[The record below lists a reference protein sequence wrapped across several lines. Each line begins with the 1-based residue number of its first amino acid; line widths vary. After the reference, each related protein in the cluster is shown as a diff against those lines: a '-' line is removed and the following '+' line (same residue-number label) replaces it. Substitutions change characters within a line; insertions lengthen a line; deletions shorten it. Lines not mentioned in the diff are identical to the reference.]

1 MNKLQPGLNY
11 DKHDPKFILLRKVF
25 KFIENEKIKD
35 IYNHYGITKRS
46 TFVIYL
52 KIFFM
57 HIFFSYRISDVVNE
71 LNRSSK
77 LRKFAGISE
86 VPNENQVYEYLS
98 RYDPETY
105 CKIVNSILRKFFK
118 PHKRRKD
125 VYITDATPVECD
137 INILRKYITQKHLK
151 KLRLKFGYSNSKGY
165 FIGYK
170 VTVVLEKTTRTPVS
184 ILIHPGAPNDSKI
197 FDEVLK
203 ELKRRSLIKPKD
215 LIYFDRGYFSY
226 ENYKIG
232 INKYKII
239 PVIFP
244 KDIFKINKFQD
255 QMSYS
260 LMVYKNKKEI
270 KENKKLFR
278 HLMSLLLIKLK
289 NWKDYKPI
297 RGIIEDFFKAAK
309 GAFGLGKF
317 HSFTDKSMY
326 KNIYLCLLL
335 TAIVVQNGFK
345 TKTQLQQLAEG
356 KIEFKPPKNKNTKN
370 NKKTKETQEKSET
383 QHKTEQQQLEIE
395 QKETAT
401 TLDSFQ

>member
-1 MNKLQPGLNY
+1 MNKLQSGLNY
-11 DKHDPKFILLRKVF
+11 DKHDPKFILLGKVF

-77 LRKFAGISE
+77 LRKFAEISE

-118 PHKRRKD
+118 PF
-125 VYITDATPVECD
+125 ECY
-137 INILRKYITQKHLK
+137 INILRMYITQKHLK

-197 FDEVLK
+197 LT
-203 ELKRRSLIKPKD
+203 
-215 LIYFDRGYFSY
+215 
-226 ENYKIG
+226 
-232 INKYKII
+232 
-239 PVIFP
+239 
-244 KDIFKINKFQD
+244 KF
-255 QMSYS
+255 
-260 LMVYKNKKEI
+260 
-270 KENKKLFR
+270 
-278 HLMSLLLIKLK
+278 
-289 NWKDYKPI
+289 
-297 RGIIEDFFKAAK
+297 
-309 GAFGLGKF
+309 
-317 HSFTDKSMY
+317 
-326 KNIYLCLLL
+326 
-335 TAIVVQNGFK
+335 
-345 TKTQLQQLAEG
+345 
-356 KIEFKPPKNKNTKN
+356 
-370 NKKTKETQEKSET
+370 
-383 QHKTEQQQLEIE
+383 
-395 QKETAT
+395 
-401 TLDSFQ
+401 

>member
-1 MNKLQPGLNY
+1 MPLPGLNY
-11 DKHDPKFILLRKVF
+11 DKHDPKFILLGKVF

-35 IYNHYGITKRS
+35 IFNRNGIKNRN

-57 HIFFSYRISDVVNE
+57 HIFFNYNISDVVNE

-77 LRKFAGISE
+77 LRKFAGISD
-86 VPNENQVYEYLS
+86 VPSESQVYEYFS
-98 RYDPETY
+98 RYEPELY
-105 CKIVNSILRKFFK
+105 CNIVNSILRKFYIPK
-118 PHKRRKD
+118 KTRKD
-125 VYITDATPVECD
+125 TYIVDATPVECD
-137 INILRKYITQKHLK
+137 INILSKYITKEHLK
-151 KLRLKFGYSNSKGY
+151 KLRLKFGYSKSKGY

-203 ELKRRSLIKPKD
+203 ELKRRRLIKPKD
-215 LIYFDRGYFSY
+215 ILYFDRGYFSY

-244 KDIFKINKFQD
+244 KEIFNINKFQD

-260 LMVYKNKKEI
+260 LMIYKNKNKIE
-270 KENKKLFR
+270 ENKKLTN
-278 HLMSLLLIKLK
+278 HLQRLLLIKLE
-289 NWKDYKPI
+289 NWKEYKPV

-326 KNIYLCLLL
+326 KNIYLALLL
-335 TAIVVQNGFK
+335 TAIVVQTGFK

-356 KIEFKPPKNKNTKN
+356 RIEFQPPKNKNTKN
-370 NKKTKETQEKSET
+370 KKDNKQNNE
-383 QHKTEQQQLEIE
+383 KTETPNKTGQQQLKI
-395 QKETAT
+395 KLKKAFK
-401 TLDSFQ
+401 TLDSF

>member
-1 MNKLQPGLNY
+1 MQPGLNY
-11 DKHDPKFILLRKVF
+11 DKHDPRFILLGKVF
-25 KFIENEKIKD
+25 KFIENKKVKD
-35 IYNHYGITKRS
+35 IYNRNGIKNRAK
-46 TFVIYL
+46 FVIYL

-57 HIFFSYRISDVVNE
+57 HLFFNYRISDVVSE

-86 VPNENQVYEYLS
+86 VPNESQVYEYLS

-105 CKIVNSILRKFFK
+105 CNIVNAILRKFFK
-118 PHKRRKD
+118 PRKKRKD

-137 INILRKYITQKHLK
+137 INILRKYISPEHLK

-165 FIGYK
+165 FVGYK
-170 VTVVLEKTTRTPVS
+170 VTMVLEKNTRTPVS

-244 KDIFKINKFQD
+244 KEIFKINKFQD

-260 LMVYKNKKEI
+260 LMIYKDKPKI
-270 KENKKLFR
+270 GENKKLTK
-278 HLMSLLLIKLK
+278 HLQKLLLIKLE
-289 NWKDYKPI
+289 NWKEYKPI

-335 TAIVVQNGFK
+335 TTIVVQTGFK

-356 KIEFKPPKNKNTKN
+356 KIEFQPPKKKNTKN
-370 NKKTKETQEKSET
+370 KGTV
-383 QHKTEQQQLEIE
+383 
-395 QKETAT
+395 
-401 TLDSFQ
+401 

>member
-1 MNKLQPGLNY
+1 MQPGLNY
-11 DKHDPKFILLRKVF
+11 DKHDPKFILLSKVF
-25 KFIENEKIKD
+25 KFIENEKVKD
-35 IYNHYGITKRS
+35 IYNRNGINNRAK
-46 TFVIYL
+46 FIIYL

-57 HIFFSYRISDVVNE
+57 HIFFNYRISDVVSE
-71 LNRSSK
+71 LNRSFK

-86 VPNENQVYEYLS
+86 VPDESQVYEYLS

-118 PHKRRKD
+118 PRKRRKD
-125 VYITDATPVECD
+125 TYITDATPVECD
-137 INILRKYITQKHLK
+137 INILRKYISPKHLK

-165 FIGYK
+165 FVGYK
-170 VTVVLEKTTRTPVS
+170 VTMVLEKTTRTPVS

-203 ELKRRSLIKPKD
+203 ELKRRS
-215 LIYFDRGYFSY
+215 FSY

-244 KDIFKINKFQD
+244 KEIFKINKFKD

-260 LMVYKNKKEI
+260 LMIYKNKKEI
-270 KENKKLFR
+270 EDNKKLTR
-278 HLMSLLLIKLK
+278 HLQKLLLIKLE
-289 NWKDYKPI
+289 NWKDYKPT

-335 TAIVVQNGFK
+335 TAIVVQTGFK

-356 KIEFKPPKNKNTKN
+356 KNRISTTKKEKH
-370 NKKTKETQEKSET
+370 KK
-383 QHKTEQQQLEIE
+383 
-395 QKETAT
+395 
-401 TLDSFQ
+401 